1 MNITSARYVQ
11 DIDGNND
18 IVAVVIDGVSMSV
31 PINGGMQDG
40 VPDNRHYKAILEW
53 VAEGNTIEEAA

>member
-53 VAEGNTIEEAA
+53 VAE